1 MTFIF
6 FIFFWRYLALFGVS
20 ADRIGSG
27 FRRAAK
33 GSSDALMESS
43 LGSSLGKRAVRT
55 MFRRSARPFRAAGGR
70 SLFSFH
76 ADTLSPGRNA
86 VKLYLHYFV

>member
-1 MTFIF
+1 MEWGSAFVQF
-6 FIFFWRYLALFGVS
+6 FGQRCPKRIGAHRHSFFYFWRYLALFGVS

-33 GSSDALMESS
+33 GSSDALLV
-43 LGSSLGKRAVRT
+43 LGPG
-55 MFRRSARPFRAAGGR
+55 FH
-70 SLFSFH
+70 FSFH